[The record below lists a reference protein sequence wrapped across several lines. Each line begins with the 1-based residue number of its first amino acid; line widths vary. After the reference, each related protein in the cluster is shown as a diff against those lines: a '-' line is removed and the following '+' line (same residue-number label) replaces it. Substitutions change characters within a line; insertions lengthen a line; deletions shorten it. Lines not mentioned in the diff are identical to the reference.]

1 MIEEFGPECQ
11 RYLEWHGI
19 FFFFYFDWRND
30 MDLKGAR
37 GFGGT
42 PGWWT
47 NRYDQSK
54 YHVINSPKIKLIK

>member
-19 FFFFYFDWRND
+19 FFFFFFFDWRND

-42 PGWWT
+42 PGW
-47 NRYDQSK
+47 
-54 YHVINSPKIKLIK
+54 

>member
-11 RYLEWHGI
+11 RYLEWHGYIYI
-19 FFFFYFDWRND
+19 FFFFFDWRND

-42 PGWWT
+42 AGW
-47 NRYDQSK
+47 
-54 YHVINSPKIKLIK
+54 